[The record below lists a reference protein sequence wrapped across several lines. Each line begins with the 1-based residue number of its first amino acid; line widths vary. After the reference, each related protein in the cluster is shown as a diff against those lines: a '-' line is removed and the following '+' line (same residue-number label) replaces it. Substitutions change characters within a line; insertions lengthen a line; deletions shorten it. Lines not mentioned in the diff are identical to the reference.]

1 MPSWGEIGHEI
12 RNTQPG
18 EGSASQFDLVRRKY
32 LGLLH
37 GHTGRNV
44 ILYGAKWTQVSDPPP
59 PANMVAIADG
69 DIQGFM
75 EAVYGLGGGNL
86 DIIIHSP
93 GGSGTAAE
101 AIVTYLRSKFTHIRV
116 IVPHMAM
123 SAATMIAMAADEIV
137 MGRHSFLGP
146 IDPQITL
153 MTGMGLRS
161 VPAQAIIEQFERAQ
175 QECADPAK
183 LRAWMPMLNQYGPDL
198 LISCQKATDLG
209 KHLVENWLK
218 AYMFASEAQGAQM
231 ASDVANW
238 LSKHDTFKSHGRT
251 IGRSELESKGIKIKH
266 LEDDQT
272 CQDLV
277 LSVFHATTHTF
288 TATSAVKMVESHTGK
303 AWMLISG
310 QAQVV
315 ISPQML
321 KGMQLPAQAQPAV
334 VPKPKRWKLRS
345 PIVRE

>member
-12 RNTQPG
+12 KNTPAG
-18 EGSASQFDLVRRKY
+18 EGSASPFDMVRRKY

-44 ILYGAKWTQVSDPPP
+44 ILYASKWTQPSDPAPP
-59 PANMVAIADG
+59 PGMVSIADG
-69 DIQGFM
+69 DTQGFM
-75 EAVYGLGGGNL
+75 EAIYGIGGGDL
-86 DIIIHSP
+86 DLIIHSP

-101 AIVTYLRSKFTHIRV
+101 AIVTYLRSKFDHIRV

-123 SAATMIAMAADEIV
+123 SAATMIAMGADEIV

-146 IDPQITL
+146 IDPQLTL

-161 VPAQAIIEQFERAQ
+161 VPAQSIIEQFERAQ
-175 QECADPAK
+175 KECADPAR

-198 LISCQKATDLG
+198 LVTCQKATDLG
-209 KHLVENWLK
+209 KHLVEKWLTQ
-218 AYMFASEAQGAQM
+218 YMFAQESNGAAM
-231 ASDVANW
+231 AADVADW
-238 LSKHDTFKSHGRT
+238 LSTHDKFKSHGRP
-251 IGRSELESKGIKIKH
+251 ISRDQLESKGIKIKH

-277 LSVFHATTHTF
+277 LSIFHATTHTF
-288 TATSAVKMVESHTGK
+288 TGTAATKIIESHIGK

-310 QAQVV
+310 QAQILV
-315 ISPQML
+315 PQQLL
-321 KGMQLPAQAQPAV
+321 KQGLIMAQPV
-334 VPKPKRWKLRS
+334 QQPQQKRWRLRW
-345 PIVRE
+345 PLVRE